1 MGRLQLALLGVPEV
15 RHSGRVLR
23 FRRKE
28 LALLV
33 YLAVAG
39 GFHSREKLLTL
50 FWPESASEQGRAT
63 LRRTLADLRNTL
75 EDAPGSSH
83 LHIEREQLGFDAT
96 SDAELDLHV
105 LERVYT
111 LARESSTRQSL
122 VLSDLLSQ
130 LEHALSLYRGPFLE
144 GFSLNDAPEFDD
156 WVALQREV
164 CHRHL
169 ELLFERLSQL
179 QVQRGDVTGA
189 VETATRWTVHDP
201 LNESAYRRLMEA
213 YLAAGNRNAALH
225 TFEAYRLK
233 LLHALDARPST
244 PMEAL
249 AASLRTEG
257 RVRQPVS
264 DEPHNGNTGVAS
276 NLSPLALQESMSAPI
291 TTTLLSGPLIGRTG
305 EFTRLIEAYRATAR
319 GRAGVVILKGEAGL
333 GKTRLATEFLDWTG
347 KQGADVLA
355 GRAFEARGGLPY
367 QPLVDALRVRIE
379 RENAPDDLLSDPWMA
394 ELARLLPELRDRYP
408 DLAAASADESAAR
421 IRLFE
426 SVTRLVRA
434 LAQRAPVV
442 LFIDDLPWAD
452 TASLDLLHYA
462 ARHWQE
468 SNTPVLLLA
477 TLRLE
482 ALEDGPLNRWLAH
495 LERGLAVVSLTL
507 EALSGEDTQQLLRSL
522 GTARMGT
529 LSHWL
534 FAETHGQPFYI
545 METLKALV
553 DRGLLKASRQ
563 GDGSWLVDYV
573 GASPDTIARQR
584 FLPAGVR
591 EVIRARLEQISPATF
606 ALLVAGAVLGHNF
619 TFEQLYQVAGLS
631 ESEWLPA
638 LDEALGKRLLHEL
651 GEESGDHFN
660 ELYGTYFFTHDKIR
674 DVVYTE
680 AGEARRRVF
689 HRRALEV
696 LQDAAAP
703 AAELARHALAARLPE
718 QSFRLSL
725 DAGDEAMQLF
735 AVRDALPHY
744 ERARRVA
751 AQWQSRQHVPQG
763 IVDES
768 MQHLYSQLGRAYELL
783 SEVEQARPVYQE
795 MLAFAQASDVP
806 EMECVALNRLA
817 ILMIHHTYDLEQA
830 LSLSQ
835 QALRVAEKSHDTM
848 GLAETEWS
856 IALLDIY
863 RFEIPSAIVFGKR
876 ALELARQ
883 LEQPALIARCLNVLC
898 FATEESGLWE
908 ESASYAQEALSLHR
922 QRGDRAM
929 EVEILNISSGLE
941 ISVGRLQSASDMALE
956 AQKIA
961 LATEN
966 WWGQTNALF
975 HLALVA
981 VEQGEYGK
989 ALATAQRCV
998 SMAQK
1003 DEVVFW
1009 QGNSLVPLGMVYRAI
1024 LVLDKA
1030 RAAHEKALAFHRK
1043 INSLPLSRTSAAELC
1058 ADCALAGAWSEA
1070 ASYALQ
1076 AMEPHM
1082 PVFLLCSRLQRW
1094 YEIEAL
1100 LRAGEVEQVVEYVQ
1114 RLGEAIGTSKRHRIS
1129 YLRSLA
1135 VLDHY
1140 RGEEDKAIAHLQEA
1154 AQLAEEIGLP
1164 GELWLI
1170 QAALAELYRQQGN
1183 EEESSTAFR
1192 RAASILHRLADS
1204 LEDADQRTAFLAS
1217 PQVRRILE
1225 RKEEE
1230 VEQNQGS

>member
-1 MGRLQLALLGVPEV
+1 MGRLQLALLGAPEV

-33 YLAVAG
+33 YLAVEG
-39 GFHSREKLLTL
+39 GLHSREKLITL
-50 FWPESASEQGRAT
+50 FWPDSASEQGRAT
-63 LRRTLADLRNTL
+63 LRRTLADLRSTL

-96 SDAELDLHV
+96 SDVELDLHL
-105 LERVYT
+105 LERIYT
-111 LARESSTRQSL
+111 VVRESSTMQSL
-122 VLSDLLSQ
+122 LLSDLLSQ

-144 GFSLNDAPEFDD
+144 GFSLNDASEFDD

-169 ELLFERLSQL
+169 ELLFERLSRLQL
-179 QVQRGDVTGA
+179 QRGDVTGA

-201 LNESAYRRLMEA
+201 LNESAYRCLMEA
-213 YLAAGNRNAALH
+213 YLTVGNRNAALH

-233 LLHALDARPST
+233 LLNALDARPS
-244 PMEAL
+244 PQMEAL
-249 AASLRTEG
+249 AASLRIE
-257 RVRQPVS
+257 RQVRQPVR
-264 DEPHNGNTGVAS
+264 DETQNGKTGATS
-276 NLSPLALQESMSAPI
+276 KLSPLALQESMLERLSAPI
-291 TTTLLSGPLIGRTG
+291 ATTLNSGPLIGRTS
-305 EFTRLIEAYRATAR
+305 EYTRLIEAYRASAH
-319 GRAGVVILKGEAGL
+319 GRAGIVILKGEAGI
-333 GKTRLATEFLDWTG
+333 GKTRLATEFLDWTD
-347 KQGADVLA
+347 KQGADVLS

-408 DLAAASADESAAR
+408 DLPVASADESAAR

-426 SVTRLVRA
+426 SVTRLVWA
-434 LAQRAPVV
+434 LAKHAPVV
-442 LFIDDLPWAD
+442 LFIDDLHWAD
-452 TASLDLLHYA
+452 IASLDLLHYA

-482 ALEDGPLNRWLAH
+482 ALEDGPFNRWLAH
-495 LERGLAVVSLTL
+495 LEQNLAVVSLTL
-507 EALSGEDTQQLLRSL
+507 EALTGEDTQQLLRSL
-522 GTARMGT
+522 GTARMEA
-529 LSHWL
+529 LSNWL

-573 GASPDTIARQR
+573 GASPDTIELQR
-584 FLPAGVR
+584 FLPPGVR

-619 TFEQLYQVAGLS
+619 TFEQLCQVAGLS
-631 ESEWLPA
+631 EIEGLPV
-638 LDEALGKRLLHEL
+638 LDEALGKRLLHEM

-660 ELYGTYFFTHDKIR
+660 GLCGTYLFTHDKIR

-680 AGEARRRVF
+680 AGDARRRVF

-725 DAGDEAMQLF
+725 AAGDEAMHLF
-735 AVRDALPHY
+735 AVRDALTHY
-744 ERARRVA
+744 ERARLVA
-751 AQWQSRQHVPQG
+751 AQWQSRQHMPQG
-763 IVDES
+763 IEMES

-795 MLAFAQASDVP
+795 MLAFAQASNFP
-806 EMECVALNRLA
+806 EMECVALNRMA
-817 ILMIHHTYDLEQA
+817 ILMIHNTYDLEQA
-830 LSLSQ
+830 LSLLQ
-835 QALRVAEKSHDTM
+835 QALRVAERSHDTM

-856 IALLDIY
+856 IALLNIY
-863 RFEIPSAIVFGKR
+863 RFDIHSAIVLGKR

-883 LEQPALIARCLNVLC
+883 LERPALIARCLNVLC
-898 FATEESGLWE
+898 FATQGAGLWE
-908 ESASYAQEALSLHR
+908 ESAIYAQEALFLHR
-922 QRGDRAM
+922 QLGDRAM
-929 EVEILNISSGLE
+929 EVEFLCNLSSVELG
-941 ISVGRLQSASDMALE
+941 VGRLQSAGDLALE
-956 AQKIA
+956 AQTIA

-981 VEQGEYGK
+981 LEQGEYGK

-998 SMAQK
+998 SLAHNN
-1003 DEVVFW
+1003 EVINW
-1009 QGNSLVPLGMVYRAI
+1009 QGNSLVPLGMVYRAV
-1024 LVLDKA
+1024 LALDKA
-1030 RAAHEKALAFHRK
+1030 RAAHEKALTFHSK
-1043 INSLPLSRTSAAELC
+1043 IKSLPLSRTSAAELC
-1058 ADCALAGAWSEA
+1058 ADCALAGVWPEA

-1076 AMEPHM
+1076 AMEPQM
-1082 PVFLLCSRLQRW
+1082 PVFLICSRLQRW

-1100 LRAGEVEQVVEYVQ
+1100 LRAGEVEQAVEYVQ
-1114 RLGEAIGTSKRHRIS
+1114 RLGKAIGTASGIAFPTCVRWLSWLNIKAKQTRRLLPCKRRRNWRK
-1129 YLRSLA
+1129 RS
-1135 VLDHY
+1135 VY
-1140 RGEEDKAIAHLQEA
+1140 RANYG
-1154 AQLAEEIGLP
+1154 
-1164 GELWLI
+1164 
-1170 QAALAELYRQQGN
+1170 
-1183 EEESSTAFR
+1183 
-1192 RAASILHRLADS
+1192 
-1204 LEDADQRTAFLAS
+1204 
-1217 PQVRRILE
+1217 
-1225 RKEEE
+1225 
-1230 VEQNQGS
+1230 